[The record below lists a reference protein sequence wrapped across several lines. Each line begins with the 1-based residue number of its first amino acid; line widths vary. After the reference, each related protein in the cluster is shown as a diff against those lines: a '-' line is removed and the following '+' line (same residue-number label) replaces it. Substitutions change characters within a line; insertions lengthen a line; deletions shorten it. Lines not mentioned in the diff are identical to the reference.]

1 VDVSDGLRG
10 TLSGYEMSVLNR
22 ALVDLIQR
30 CRVAGIAVPAPVF
43 DHAVEIN
50 RAVNGSAPEQQNR
63 RARRDV
69 PVSSE
74 PVQTLTV
81 RDTARAMEVSESYVR
96 RLIRERTLDVRDS
109 PGPYRVYADSLAVWR
124 EQRERRME
132 DERRAALNGDAIA
145 TGSEGSGG
153 APRPDAAEPGAGR
166 DPQERG

>member
-30 CRVAGIAVPAPVF
+30 CRVAGVTVPPPVF

-50 RAVNGSAPEQQNR
+50 RAVNGSAPELRNMR
-63 RARRDV
+63 RLPDV

-74 PVQTLTV
+74 PVPTLSV
-81 RDTARAMEVSESYVR
+81 KEAATAAEVSESFVR
-96 RLIRERTLDVRDS
+96 RLIRERTLEVRDR
-109 PGPYRVYADSLAVWR
+109 PGPYGIYADSFAAWR

-132 DERRAALNGDAIA
+132 NDRRTA
-145 TGSEGSGG
+145 
-153 APRPDAAEPGAGR
+153 
-166 DPQERG
+166 